1 MSQVMKALQQSEQ
14 AYQSRFSPKSEGSY
28 RYLTIEKTPHK
39 WLVASLFILPFLLV
53 LLFMKMYPLLQSSKP
68 VEEKIAVISSS
79 ESINHK
85 PERQAHLLPFP
96 KMKELHALPQP
107 KLSSKEVDKIQA
119 KTSSV
124 KAQAVKTQ
132 TVKTEPQGRVLKTT
146 QINASSAKDQVW
158 NVDNID
164 MSDVS
169 PDIAARFKQA
179 MQTELQ
185 LDPQPRSKVVL
196 PKPEAQRNPSFDAP
210 MVNLVGH
217 EKTYQGRLPK
227 MNFETH
233 MYSSKLTSRWIKV
246 NGSNVHEGE
255 WIVDKVVKLE
265 KILPGSLVVRFDG
278 QNVQIPA
285 LYEWAG

>member
-1 MSQVMKALQQSEQ
+1 MSEVMKALQQSEQ
-14 AYQSRFSPKSEGSY
+14 AYQSQSSPKFEGGY
-28 RYLTIEKTPHK
+28 RYSTIEKTPHK
-39 WLVASLFILPFLLV
+39 WLIVSLFVLPFLLV
-53 LLFMKMYPLLQSSKP
+53 LLFIAVYPLVQSPKTIEDIP
-68 VEEKIAVISSS
+68 SS
-79 ESINHK
+79 ENIDHK
-85 PERQAHLLPFP
+85 QSPQAHLLPFP
-96 KMKELHALPQP
+96 NMKDLRPLPADTEPLKSFP
-107 KLSSKEVDKIQA
+107 KTVSTVP
-119 KTSSV
+119 T
-124 KAQAVKTQ
+124 KAQLTEAQSANV
-132 TVKTEPQGRVLKTT
+132 EPQGRVIKTT
-146 QINASSAKDQVW
+146 QINASSEKNQAW

-164 MSDVS
+164 MSGVS
-169 PDIAARFKQA
+169 PDIAARFKNA
-179 MQTELQ
+179 MQTQ
-185 LDPQPRSKVVL
+185 SRLDPQPSSKVVA
-196 PKPEAQRNPSFDAP
+196 PKPEPLKNPSFDAP
-210 MVNLVGH
+210 MINLVGN